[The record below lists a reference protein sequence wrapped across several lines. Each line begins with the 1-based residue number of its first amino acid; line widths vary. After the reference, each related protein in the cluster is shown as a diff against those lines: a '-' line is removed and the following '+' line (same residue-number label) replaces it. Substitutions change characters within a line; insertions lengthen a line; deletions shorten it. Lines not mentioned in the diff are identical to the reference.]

1 MQEAPF
7 YDTLKRF
14 MEIESAEP
22 QDMQAALE
30 AFIQTTT
37 MEEALQVFDKYPNLL
52 EDHTDILLSSIINKA
67 RKQGDELTA
76 QALDERRDFIRSVR
90 QERLNA

>member
-1 MQEAPF
+1 
-7 YDTLKRF
+7 
-14 MEIESAEP
+14 MEIESAKP
-22 QDMQAALE
+22 QDMEAALD

-37 MEEALQVFDKYPNLL
+37 MEEALQVLDKYPNLL
-52 EDHTDILLSSIINKA
+52 EDHADILFSSIIDNA
-67 RKQGDELTA
+67 RKQGQELTA

>member
-1 MQEAPF
+1 
-7 YDTLKRF
+7 
-14 MEIESAEP
+14 MEIESAKP
-22 QDMQAALE
+22 QDMEAALD

-37 MEEALQVFDKYPNLL
+37 MEEALQVLDKYPNLL
-52 EDHTDILLSSIINKA
+52 EDNADILFSSIIDNA
-67 RKQGDELTA
+67 RKQGHELTA